1 MALQPGSRLGPYEI
15 VSTIGSGGMGE
26 VYRCRD
32 TRVPRGI
39 LALKVL
45 GPSAAKDPNF
55 RKRFVREARIISQ
68 LDHPNVCAFYDVGE
82 VDGTPF
88 LVMPMLEGRSLA
100 EHLREG
106 PIPIAEAL
114 RIAVAVAS
122 ALAYAHGRGVLHR
135 DVKPGNI
142 MLGTDGS
149 VKLVDFGIAR
159 TLDVP
164 DRETRSE
171 ALTKSGHVL
180 GTLEYMS
187 PEQLS
192 GREIDERSDIFSLA
206 VVVYEMVAGRHPFR
220 AAERVLTLWA
230 ILDCKYPPM
239 ASSDPLVKAVDVVL
253 AKSMSRDPDE
263 RDASMAEFVKEL
275 TLLQEVKGRSGRE
288 PAHAPRR
295 TWNART
301 VGALFVATAAG
312 GMVVALLW
320 GNGIAGG
327 DRDPTTPAPN
337 ETPAVA
343 SPSAIIN
350 ARPPGVGAGV
360 SQTSYERVSPPLPA
374 SVSGSTSE
382 LGVTVWRMRRA
393 TAEDPV
399 RLLVHETGETEEWTA
414 ERIALGTPLS
424 AGEHVRISV
433 ESPREG
439 YLYVVDRERYADGTT
454 GTPLVIFP
462 TSHTRS
468 GDNRLASG
476 RLVDIPSQT
485 DRPPYFTV
493 RSSRKDQ
500 IAEVLTLI
508 VSDRPVPELTPRD
521 QPLVLSPAVLAQWE
535 ARGSPQIIE
544 QLELSGG
551 AGRAWSAEE
560 QRAAADATR
569 VLTQDAPAPQT
580 VFRIV
585 TKEPGILVTQV
596 VLAHRRP

>member
-1 MALQPGSRLGPYEI
+1 MSLRPGARLGPYEI
-15 VSTIGSGGMGE
+15 LSTIGSGGMGE

-45 GPSAAKDPNF
+45 GPSVAEDPVF
-55 RKRFVREARIISQ
+55 RKRFAREAKIIAQ
-68 LDHPNVCAFYDVGE
+68 LDHPNICAFYDVGE
-82 VDGTPF
+82 ADGTAF

-100 EHLREG
+100 DRLHEG
-106 PIPIAEAL
+106 PIPIAEGL

-135 DVKPGNI
+135 DVKPSNI

-159 TLDVP
+159 TLGVP
-164 DRETRSE
+164 DGETRSD

-192 GREIDERSDIFSLA
+192 GHQVDERSDIFSLA
-206 VVVYEMVAGRHPFR
+206 VIVYEMVAGRHPFR
-220 AAERVLTLWA
+220 AGERVVTLWA

-253 AKSMSRDPDE
+253 AKSLSLDPDE
-263 RDASMAEFVKEL
+263 RDVSMAEFLKEL
-275 TLLQEVKGRSGRE
+275 TILQEASGRRRGE
-288 PAHAPRR
+288 IAHVQQR

-301 VGALFVATAAG
+301 VGAVLGATAVG
-312 GMVVALLW
+312 GMLALLW
-320 GNGIAGG
+320 GNGIADVG
-327 DRDPTTPAPN
+327 DRDPATAAPKATPTGTNPGAI
-337 ETPAVA
+337 VA
-343 SPSAIIN
+343 
-350 ARPPGVGAGV
+350 ARPRGAGAGV
-360 SQTSYERVSPPLPA
+360 PQSSYERVSSPLPS

-393 TAEDPV
+393 TEQDPV
-399 RLLVHETGETEEWTA
+399 RLLVHETGKTEEWTA
-414 ERIALGTPLS
+414 ERVALGTPLS
-424 AGEHVRISV
+424 VGEHVRISV

-439 YLYVVDRERYADGTT
+439 YLYVIDRERYADGTT

-462 TSHTRS
+462 TSHTRN
-468 GDNRLASG
+468 GDNRLTSG

-485 DRPPYFTV
+485 DRPPYFTL

-508 VSDRPVPELTPRD
+508 VSERAVPELTPRD
-521 QPLVLSPAVLAQWE
+521 QPLVLTPAALAQWE
-535 ARGSPQIIE
+535 ERGSPQLVE

-551 AGRAWSAEE
+551 AGRAWSVEE

-569 VLTQDAPAPQT
+569 MLTQDAPPPQT

-585 TKEPGILVTQV
+585 TKEPGILVAQV
-596 VLAHRRP
+596 VLEHRDQ